1 MILTRSPPR
10 FLLIC
15 LRRSEAILSLW
26 CSLVD
31 PAFFPW
37 REAALAASF
46 SMMPAHSENTKDK
59 QVSQVNATEILVL
72 FIDLTSVTFSNLIG
86 PQNEGG
92 RLPFGMACAKPKG
105 IVQYTELTRFRG
117 ISAKDGFG
125 LASQSDELRSN

>member
-31 PAFFPW
+31 PAFFPC

-46 SMMPAHSENTKDK
+46 SMMPAHSESTKDK
-59 QVSQVNATEILVL
+59 QVSQVSATEILVL
-72 FIDLTSVTFSNLIG
+72 FIDLTSVTFSNLMASKTR
-86 PQNEGG
+86 EGTS
-92 RLPFGMACAKPKG
+92 LWH
-105 IVQYTELTRFRG
+105 
-117 ISAKDGFG
+117 G
-125 LASQSDELRSN
+125 LCQTARHHPI